1 MIPSID
7 INITKVPSMGIPCK
21 TTTQELLLPAPTPT
35 TSVSSLQPTSVIPD
49 LGVLD
54 PKLLSK
60 RAGFGMST
68 QALPEFW
75 AKQLHSGWFISW
87 DVLKRLPSTL
97 PEHWQMVRLKPG
109 CIYPSKE
116 YIAWVAAQYPGNVWI
131 IGNEPDVIWQ
141 DGVTPEEYAIVYH
154 EIYYLIKSAD
164 PTAKIA
170 VAGLSQATPLR
181 IAYLD
186 RVLTEY
192 RRLFSIAMP
201 VDWWTIH
208 GFVLR
213 EERDSWGAGIPPG
226 MTQDTGELREVSD
239 NGSLELFKK
248 QIIDFRNWMAKNG
261 YRDTPLA
268 LTEFGILMPP
278 NYGYPEV
285 VVTKYLQDTFSWL
298 QDTKDEEIG
307 YSHDENHLVQQWAWF
322 SLSDPLYPSPNLANL
337 ATGELTPLGMAYREY
352 ILTHLP

>member
-1 MIPSID
+1 
-7 INITKVPSMGIPCK
+7 MGVPCK
-21 TTTQELLLPAPTPT
+21 QNAQELLLPAPTPT
-35 TSVSSLQPTSVIPD
+35 TSEFIRKETSEISKMEI
-49 LGVLD
+49 LD
-54 PKLLSK
+54 PNLLSK
-60 RAGFGMST
+60 RAGFGMAT
-68 QALPEFW
+68 QASPELW
-75 AKQLHSGWFISW
+75 AKSLHSGWFISW
-87 DVLKRLPSTL
+87 AVLKRSPSLL

-109 CIYPSKE
+109 CLYPSKE

-141 DGVTPEEYAIVYH
+141 DGVTSEEYAIVYH

-170 VAGLSQATPLR
+170 VAGISQATPLR

-186 RVLTEY
+186 RILTEY

-213 EERDSWGAGIPPG
+213 EERDSWGVGIPPG

-239 NGSLELFKK
+239 TGRLDLFIE
-248 QIIDFRNWMAKNG
+248 QIVDFRHWMGENG

-268 LTEFGILMPP
+268 LTEFGILMPG
-278 NYGYPEV
+278 NYGYPEDV
-285 VVTKYLQDTFSWL
+285 VSKYMQDTFSWL
-298 QDTKDEEIG
+298 QGTKDEQIG
-307 YSHDENHLVQQWAWF
+307 YSKDENRLVQRWAWF
-322 SLSDPLYPSPNLANL
+322 SLSDPLYPSPDLADFN
-337 ATGELTPLGMAYREY
+337 TGELTPLGITFREFIMA
-352 ILTHLP
+352 HNP